1 MIDSISQHC
10 CHVCFLPR
18 QTACFM
24 KWGNQWRQ
32 TAYLLWSCRHA
43 EAASLSQRSTVRY
56 VSRWMWRHSNIKKRG
71 SQADQSSCGRQL
83 AERRKHTLRA
93 AVRSCSKYV
102 CAMFCKLR
110 ETTSS
115 DIPPVSCCLRAVC
128 LSLAL
133 SDCLRWQTELTQTQF
148 ASSLSLSL
156 LSLSPLSLLSPLLSL
171 QFLPTDWKIQLR
183 RRRRR
188 RMCWVRERERE
199 RERERG
205 EGRWIKGRKRERE
218 QLF

>member
-10 CHVCFLPR
+10 CHVCFLPK

-24 KWGNQWRQ
+24 NWGNQWRQ

-56 VSRWMWRHSNIKKRG
+56 VSRWMWWHSNIKKRG
-71 SQADQSSCGRQL
+71 SRVDQSSCGRQL

-148 ASSLSLSL
+148 VRSLSLSL
-156 LSLSPLSLLSPLLSL
+156 SLGFFSSYP
-171 QFLPTDWKIQLR
+171 PTEKSNWEEGEGGG
-183 RRRRR
+183 
-188 RMCWVRERERE
+188 CAEYERERE

-205 EGRWIKGRKRERE
+205 REMDKREKKRAGAVILE
-218 QLF
+218 ITET